1 IARAKRTR
9 SSRLTQ
15 FPVAC
20 PPKGYVFGADH
31 ILTLRSLELPETP
44 PSTTRRPGSSPP
56 PAAVTIAQGGVLPNI
71 RRLLLPKKTEK
82 PEQGPKQSK

>member
-20 PPKGYVFGADH
+20 PPKGYVFGAE
-31 ILTLRSLELPETP
+31 SLELPETP

-56 PAAVTIAQGGVLPNI
+56 PAAGFTIAQGGVLPNI
-71 RRLLLPKKTEK
+71 RRLLLPKKTENK
-82 PEQGPKQSK
+82 